1 MNIKTG
7 IVITDNELMLKVK
20 SGDIDRLGLIFERY
34 NKALYG
40 YFLNLTGRTDISEDL
55 VQNVFIRIIKY
66 RIKYRGNGNFNIWI
80 FTIAHNIFI
89 DYVKKNNKL
98 ELTENT
104 DEWSDIY
111 TDSRADDN
119 ISREEKISTL
129 ENAMLRLPDRKR
141 EILTLSRYKELKYKE
156 ISKILG
162 CSESA
167 VKVRIFRA
175 MDELRKIYRELYKN
189 QENE

>member
-1 MNIKTG
+1 
-7 IVITDNELMLKVK
+7 MLKVK
-20 SGDIDRLGLIFERY
+20 SGDIDRLGLIFERF

>member
-20 SGDIDRLGLIFERY
+20 SGDIDRLGLIFERF